1 MSPVLFFL
9 TTVINYQTLSSLKQH
24 LRISQFLVSQKSRYS
39 LAHLALCLGSN
50 KAKIKVSVR
59 LHSLLEALG
68 KNILVAIRPE
78 ITIFLLAVK
87 WESLSSPRSP
97 AVLDML
103 LHLSW
108 NVRGLL
114 SSFLALHF
122 AYVFFCCT
130 SLTLTKEYYLL
141 LRAHVIDWAHLNNQ
155 YNLPIL
161 SFITLIIFVKA
172 LLLIKVT

>member
-1 MSPVLFFL
+1 M
-9 TTVINYQTLSSLKQH
+9 
-24 LRISQFLVSQKSRYS
+24 SQKSRYS
-39 LAHLALCLGSN
+39 VEYLVLCLGSN
-50 KAKIKVSVR
+50 KAKIKVSAR

-68 KNILVAIRPE
+68 TNILKSCWQNFILCGYKSAIP
-78 ITIFLLAVK
+78 ISLLAVK
-87 WESLSSPRSP
+87 WESLSSPRPP

-103 LHLSW
+103 LHLPL

-122 AYVFFCCT
+122 ADLSFSCISV
-130 SLTLTKEYYLL
+130 TLTKEFYLL

-155 YNLPIL
+155 YNFPIL

-172 LLLIKVT
+172 LSLIKVT